1 MSARSDGRTPP
12 IAVHTPG
19 RQTAAL
25 AGVPHRPQHGPS
37 PHQDRHAPP
46 STARSNLT
54 TVGTTPRFPSH
65 APNTKRARK
74 PTTDPHNCLKDLFL
88 SRPPRDRACCLS
100 AADVM
105 QAFNCK
111 VLACLVGT

>member
-74 PTTDPHNCLKDLFL
+74 PTTDPHNCLKDHKKKYKLDCQHAAQL
-88 SRPPRDRACCLS
+88 GMATHYRPMCDTSGLI
-100 AADVM
+100 
-105 QAFNCK
+105 
-111 VLACLVGT
+111 